1 MKILNFNVRKEKFN
15 DYSLCI
21 FMILFLCLDIQFP
34 LFINNLIDTNVGY
47 GMLILLGLSMFFYY
61 KNPLVGLF
69 ALLVIFRI
77 LTNASSKTGRINIKK
92 YVPSEKKK
100 YTQMLKFNPEPY
112 KFTQL
117 EEEMVSNIENN
128 YNTKEQNN
136 ENILPIFSSKLN
148 SKYIGL
154 ELN

>member
-1 MKILNFNVRKEKFN
+1 
-15 DYSLCI
+15 
-21 FMILFLCLDIQFP
+21 
-34 LFINNLIDTNVGY
+34 
-47 GMLILLGLSMFFYY
+47 
-61 KNPLVGLF
+61 
-69 ALLVIFRI
+69 
-77 LTNASSKTGRINIKK
+77 
-92 YVPSEKKK
+92 
-100 YTQMLKFNPEPY
+100 MLKFNPEPY